1 MPLLLLMIFVMP
13 FEQNPY
19 LMISPTFL
27 GIFPDF
33 TVIKLLGL
41 LGFAWAL
48 LRIVSG
54 DPAIRSLG
62 SRQAKLFFALYAGV
76 VVSGIWNGTGYLAL
90 SRLFAL
96 MTFLPFV
103 LVAVKTE
110 DDLRRALSAIV
121 LAPLV
126 AFPYGLRQMIRFND
140 RMGTG
145 LYEPNY
151 LAANLLLAIPVA
163 FMMASQQVTRGR
175 KRFWTAAGVLLVVM
189 LFLTASRGGF
199 LGLLVIAMLFAYRR
213 KGVAGALLAV
223 IALALVALPTE
234 LGSRALATLEGT
246 SNVPWGLEQSNR
258 AHVALFWAGLR
269 MIVESPLFGVGP
281 SNFKPMSQ
289 LYTGLDQAAIAHNSY
304 LELGAEMGLP
314 VLIVF
319 FVLLATVLGAFRR
332 ARGAVSEEGSDVAGW
347 AWALGDGVLGFLV
360 AAFFI
365 SAEYEKFFWLVIFL
379 SIVVVR
385 LARESRP
392 SPLEEAPE
400 VAPTVAPWP

>member
-13 FEQNPY
+13 FEQSPY
-19 LMISPTFL
+19 LLISPTFL

-41 LGFAWAL
+41 LGFTWAM
-48 LRIVSG
+48 LRLMSG
-54 DPAIRSLG
+54 DRAILGLG

-110 DDLRRALSAIV
+110 DDVRRVLYALA
-121 LAPLV
+121 LAPVV
-126 AFPYGLRQMIRFND
+126 AFPYGLRQMVRFD
-140 RMGTG
+140 SRMGSG

-151 LAANLLLAIPVA
+151 LAANLLLVIPLAFAI
-163 FMMASQQVTRGR
+163 ASQQPTRTR
-175 KRFWTAAGVLLVVM
+175 KRLWIGAGVALVTM

-199 LGLLVIAMLFAYRR
+199 LGLLVIAMVVAYRYR
-213 KGVAGALLAV
+213 GVAGALLAV
-223 IALALVALPTE
+223 IGLALVALPTD
-234 LGSRALATLEGT
+234 LGGRALATLADDTEA
-246 SNVPWGLEQSNR
+246 PWGLEQSNR

-269 MIVESPLFGVGP
+269 MIAENPLFGVGP
-281 SNFKPMSQ
+281 SNFKPVSQ

-314 VLIVF
+314 VLVIF
-319 FVLLATVLGAFRR
+319 LVLLATVFGAFRR
-332 ARGAVSEEGSDVAGW
+332 ARGAAGEGQERLAAWSQGLSDGMI
-347 AWALGDGVLGFLV
+347 GFLV

-365 SAEYEKFFWLVIFL
+365 SAEYEKFLWLVIFL
-379 SIVVVR
+379 SIVVAR
-385 LARESRP
+385 LTQRSAEREPR
-392 SPLEEAPE
+392 EAPE
-400 VAPTVAPWP
+400 QALATWR